1 MRQNKNGNSYIVKRT
16 GEEVLFDRERIFN
29 AILSAVDATDT
40 KVTKKALN
48 NVVDDICYEI
58 SGKFTN
64 FTPNVENI
72 QDIVEKNLMKY
83 EMFDVAKSY
92 ILYRA
97 NRSQLRESD
106 SNNHIQKTR
115 QHTLKIDCDDRRM
128 ALIVELVKS
137 VQNGE
142 IEFVEEKEE

>member
-1 MRQNKNGNSYIVKRT
+1 MGQSQNGNSYIVKRT
-16 GEEVLFDRERIFN
+16 GEEVPFDRDRIFH
-29 AILSAVDATDT
+29 AISAAVDATDT
-40 KVTKKALN
+40 KVTKKILN

-97 NRSQLRESD
+97 NRSLMRESD
-106 SNNHIQKTR
+106 SGNNVQKTQ
-115 QHTLKIDCDDRRM
+115 QHTLKINCDDRRM
-128 ALIVELVKS
+128 GLIVELMRS
-137 VQNGE
+137 MRNGE
-142 IEFVEEKEE
+142 IEFVEEKK

>member
-1 MRQNKNGNSYIVKRT
+1 MGQNQNGNSYIVKRT
-16 GEEVLFDRERIFN
+16 GEEVPFDRERIFH
-29 AILSAVDATDT
+29 AISSAVDATDT
-40 KVTKKALN
+40 KVTKKILN

-97 NRSQLRESD
+97 NRSLMRESD
-106 SNNHIQKTR
+106 SGNNVQKTQ
-115 QHTLKIDCDDRRM
+115 QHTLKINCDDRWM
-128 ALIVELVKS
+128 GLIVELMRS
-137 VQNGE
+137 MQNGE
-142 IEFVEEKEE
+142 IEFVEEKT